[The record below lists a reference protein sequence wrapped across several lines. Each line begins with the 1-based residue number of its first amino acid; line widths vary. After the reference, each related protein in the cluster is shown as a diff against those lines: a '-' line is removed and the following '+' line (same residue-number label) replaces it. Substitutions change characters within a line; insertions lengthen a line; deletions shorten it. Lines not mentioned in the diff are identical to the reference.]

1 MMRNPVFSREIKVG
15 SRSVRLPLI
24 ILLFNGILSLVT
36 LLNMYSAVAQ
46 VKTTAVIQ
54 YSSFMNMYE
63 FVTTIEFILLMFIVP
78 AVTAASISGER
89 ERQTL
94 ELMLTTLMSALCTL
108 LLLIVSSFP
117 SVAMVFVYGG
127 ITWTDAVSLILCYIT
142 VAFFAGSLGI
152 CFSALFKRSTVST
165 VATYGVLVAV
175 VAGTYFINKF
185 SLSLSAMNINNTA
198 AAYGFGE
205 NAVKPTS
212 GGFFYLL
219 LLNPASTFLAILNGQ
234 AGGNTPLSQLKSSFG
249 MTATNFVTENW
260 VIVSILI
267 QLALAALLIYIA
279 VRCVE
284 PVKRRR
290 RSNKHK

>member
-94 ELMLTTLMSALCTL
+94 ELMLTTQMTASQVVIGKLMSALCTL

-142 VAFFAGSLGI
+142 VAFLQAAWE
-152 CFSALFKRSTVST
+152 SAFQPCSSVPLFPRWRLM
-165 VATYGVLVAV
+165 ACWWPWWPGR
-175 VAGTYFINKF
+175 I
-185 SLSLSAMNINNTA
+185 LSI
-198 AAYGFGE
+198 
-205 NAVKPTS
+205 
-212 GGFFYLL
+212 
-219 LLNPASTFLAILNGQ
+219 
-234 AGGNTPLSQLKSSFG
+234 SSPCPC
-249 MTATNFVTENW
+249 
-260 VIVSILI
+260 
-267 QLALAALLIYIA
+267 Q
-279 VRCVE
+279 
-284 PVKRRR
+284 P
-290 RSNKHK
+290 

>member
-94 ELMLTTLMSALCTL
+94 ELMLTTQMTASQVVIGKLMSALCTL

-142 VAFFAGSLGI
+142 VAFLQAAWE
-152 CFSALFKRSTVST
+152 SAFQPCSSVPLFPRWRLT
-165 VATYGVLVAV
+165 ACWWPWWPGR
-175 VAGTYFINKF
+175 I
-185 SLSLSAMNINNTA
+185 LSI
-198 AAYGFGE
+198 
-205 NAVKPTS
+205 
-212 GGFFYLL
+212 
-219 LLNPASTFLAILNGQ
+219 
-234 AGGNTPLSQLKSSFG
+234 SSPCPC
-249 MTATNFVTENW
+249 
-260 VIVSILI
+260 
-267 QLALAALLIYIA
+267 Q
-279 VRCVE
+279 
-284 PVKRRR
+284 P
-290 RSNKHK
+290 

>member
-94 ELMLTTLMSALCTL
+94 ELMLTTQMTASQVVIGKLMSALCTL

-219 LLNPASTFLAILNGQ
+219 LLNPASTFLAILNG
-234 AGGNTPLSQLKSSFG
+234 